1 MKDIIK
7 STAPHINDFLNYI
20 MHHTDHSNAFLFI
33 VLSIIGVFAIG
44 ALIWLSIE
52 MTKDSPSETAER
64 EAKKMAGTSN
74 TFQNISDEQAEEL
87 YNKFRADG
95 LSEDDAFNEVYAI
108 DCNADE
114 ENEDE

>member
-1 MKDIIK
+1 M
-7 STAPHINDFLNYI
+7 
-20 MHHTDHSNAFLFI
+20 
-33 VLSIIGVFAIG
+33 
-44 ALIWLSIE
+44 
-52 MTKDSPSETAER
+52 
-64 EAKKMAGTSN
+64 TSN

-87 YNKFRADG
+87 YDKFRADG